1 MTIKNLLANSHPF
14 FLNLKENLKKF
25 YQNSN
30 FYDKKIS
37 KIKDI
42 TFYYKPSPY
51 LLSSIVKYQKKKY
64 KIEDFA
70 LETIWQNT
78 LEFEDY
84 KKLNNFFWFFSLDL
98 KSSKKTTQSVINNW
112 INNNN
117 RFNQKSWDF
126 DITSKRIISWLS
138 NHQLTYEDCDE
149 EFKKKFNQSIQ
160 KQANHLLNEIKN
172 LTEVK

>member
-84 KKLNNFFWFFSLDL
+84 EKLNNFFWFFSLDL
-98 KSSKKTTQSVINNW
+98 KSSKKNYT
-112 INNNN
+112 
-117 RFNQKSWDF
+117 
-126 DITSKRIISWLS
+126 IS
-138 NHQLTYEDCDE
+138 Y
-149 EFKKKFNQSIQ
+149 
-160 KQANHLLNEIKN
+160 
-172 LTEVK
+172 